1 MTLPQ
6 LLNVFTSRQQ
16 TDSPVPHGA
25 SGALDLVVDL
35 GTATTRV
42 HSRNG
47 PVSEGA
53 SVVAV
58 RTGTNKVLAIGE
70 DARKMLGRTPP
81 GIVATS
87 PLRHGAITEFEAA
100 SRLLWHVL
108 GRRRQW
114 TAWAPPRVMVTVP
127 VLATSVER
135 RALQD
140 ALHAAGAR
148 QVRMLLK
155 PMAAALGAGLPVWD
169 GDGCMVVDVGAGTTD
184 VAGFAFGSMVA
195 SSSTAAAGDT
205 FDEVIAAHL
214 ESRHGLALGVRWAQ
228 DIKTQLSGT
237 AGAPGPASLSVTGR
251 DGDTGRPRTVQVPRA
266 ELTEVVAPYVRM
278 IAETVGSVLEQSP
291 ASVADDIARQ
301 GLVLTGGG
309 SLMGGLRELL
319 AELVGMPVLPAAD
332 PMSSAILGAR
342 KYLTEAK
349 FLPQQMLPV

>member
-6 LLNVFTSRQQ
+6 LLNTFTGRQR
-16 TDSPVPHGA
+16 TDSPDPGGA

-35 GTATTRV
+35 GTANTRV
-42 HSRNG
+42 HGRTG

-70 DARKMLGRTPP
+70 DARRMLGRTPP
-81 GIVATS
+81 DIVATA
-87 PLRHGAITEFEAA
+87 PLRHGAITEFEPA
-100 SRLLWHVL
+100 SRLLWHAL

-114 TAWAPPRVMVTVP
+114 TAFAPPRVMVTVP

-148 QVRMLLK
+148 QVRMLPK
-155 PMAAALGAGLPVWD
+155 PLAAAIGAGLPVRD
-169 GDGCMVVDVGAGTTD
+169 GDGCMIVDVGAGTTD

-195 SSSTAAAGDT
+195 SASTAAAGDT
-205 FDEVIAAHL
+205 FDEVITAYL
-214 ESRHGLALGVRWAQ
+214 ESRYGLALGVRWGQ
-228 DIKTQLSGT
+228 DVKTGLSGT
-237 AGAPGPASLSVTGR
+237 PGAPGPAALSVTGR
-251 DGDTGRPRTVQVPRA
+251 DAATGRPRTVPVTLA
-266 ELTEVVAPYVRM
+266 ELADVVAPYVRV
-278 IAETVGSVLEQSP
+278 IAETVEAVLEGSP
-291 ASVADDIARQ
+291 ASVADDITRR

-319 AELVGMPVLPAAD
+319 AELTDMPVHRAAD

-342 KYLTEAK
+342 RYLTEAR